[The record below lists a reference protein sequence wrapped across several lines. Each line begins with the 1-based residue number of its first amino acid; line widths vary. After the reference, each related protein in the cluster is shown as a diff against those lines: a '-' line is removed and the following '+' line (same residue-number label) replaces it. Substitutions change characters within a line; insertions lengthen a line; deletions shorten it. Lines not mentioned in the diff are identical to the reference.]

1 MSDLDL
7 DVVSRVARLEAIEE
21 IKQLQ
26 VAPPD
31 ARDHRADGRN
41 EARWL
46 LGAYDDRYVRDDG
59 VWLFEVMNLHV
70 NLFAPHQGSWADT
83 AVQ

>member
-1 MSDLDL
+1 VSDLDL
-7 DVVSRVARLEAIEE
+7 DWVSRVARLETIEE

-31 ARDHRADGRN
+31 ARDPGWIAGMKRDGSW
-41 EARWL
+41 ARMTT
-46 LGAYDDRYVRDDG
+46 AKCDNG